1 MSFNVSLQIA
11 AEGLNAERI
20 RMNVISSN
28 LANINTD
35 NAGNGLPYVKKEPV
49 FKTTDFGNY
58 FGVEVD
64 KIENSS
70 KPFSEKYDPSN
81 PLANKAG
88 YVKIPNISSIRELV
102 DMISATRAYQAD
114 SQVIAESKAMSQASL
129 KI

>member
-58 FGVEVD
+58 FGVEVN

-70 KPFSEKYDPSN
+70 DPFTLKYDPSN
-81 PLANKAG
+81 PLADKAG